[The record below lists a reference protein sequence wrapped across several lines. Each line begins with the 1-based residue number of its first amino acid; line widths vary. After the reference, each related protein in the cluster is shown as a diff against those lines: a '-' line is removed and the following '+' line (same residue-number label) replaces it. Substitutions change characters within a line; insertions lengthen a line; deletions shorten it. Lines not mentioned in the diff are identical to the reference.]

1 MENFIIVI
9 FKNKKKK
16 KIIKGYATEK
26 NALIKYNSLVDNNEI
41 IFDVNYENSE
51 RCIYEISLLSKIDDY
66 QLPLYKMDEV
76 GRNNKVFIDGESDY
90 IIKKINNYLIEELIY
105 DWQTNSRI
113 TFNELLNRY
122 CDKTDFKVISTLTNK
137 LVIQKSEQFYL
148 FTLKNKEDSER
159 LIDALESSFIESGRT
174 DSMFVKDTNNTQ
186 RKWLYTVLESNGFSK
201 NKLYRQ
207 KTTFSKRT

>member
-51 RCIYEISLLSKIDDY
+51 RCIYEIALLSKIDDY

-76 GRNNKVFIDGESDY
+76 GRNNKVFIDGVCYMLVVFHKEATQEQYKLDNGEV
-90 IIKKINNYLIEELIY
+90 IIK
-105 DWQTNSRI
+105 
-113 TFNELLNRY
+113 
-122 CDKTDFKVISTLTNK
+122 C
-137 LVIQKSEQFYL
+137 
-148 FTLKNKEDSER
+148 
-159 LIDALESSFIESGRT
+159 
-174 DSMFVKDTNNTQ
+174 
-186 RKWLYTVLESNGFSK
+186 
-201 NKLYRQ
+201 
-207 KTTFSKRT
+207 